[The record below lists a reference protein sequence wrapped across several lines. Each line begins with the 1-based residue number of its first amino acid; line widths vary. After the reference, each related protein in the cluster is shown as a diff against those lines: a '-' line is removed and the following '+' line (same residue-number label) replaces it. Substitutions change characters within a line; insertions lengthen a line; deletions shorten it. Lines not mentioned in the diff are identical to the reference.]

1 METFFKESGRL
12 FHRISD
18 LYEFLQISYRFQ
30 HQSIYRFLFPLGVA
44 NYAKNGINGHILSS
58 LSRQV
63 SKKGGFECFLTQG
76 HAGRGHAQVE
86 NGEFS
91 ILSMILIESIKGN
104 AWL

>member
-1 METFFKESGRL
+1 MNFYKFPG
-12 FHRISD
+12 
-18 LYEFLQISYRFQ
+18 RFQ

-91 ILSMILIESIKGN
+91 I
-104 AWL
+104 